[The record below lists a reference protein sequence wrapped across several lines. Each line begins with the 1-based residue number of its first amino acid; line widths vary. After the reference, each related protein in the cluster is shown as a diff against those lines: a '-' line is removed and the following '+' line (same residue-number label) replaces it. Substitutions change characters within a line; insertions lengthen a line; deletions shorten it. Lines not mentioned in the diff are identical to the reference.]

1 MTETVEF
8 DYKGENSN
16 NYKIIIETTKEEDL
30 FLSIVDLKSR
40 DVYSSNYYLTNL
52 NEKFLN
58 VNKFKK
64 IIDFKS
70 NLVDNIKSKSLILK
84 APYKNV
90 INSVWKVF
98 PSDKSKNQTFTLI
111 SSKSSNKKI
120 SIYSYSNF
128 SKIKNI
134 IEEIKQQL
142 SIEINKNSLQLK
154 EQFIDKITFE
164 NNSYLDNIYCLTGN
178 YSSKKRKRK

>member
-1 MTETVEF
+1 MIETVEF

-52 NEKFLN
+52 NEKLLN

-120 SIYSYSNF
+120 SIYFKNN
-128 SKIKNI
+128 KNI
-134 IEEIKQQL
+134 
-142 SIEINKNSLQLK
+142 SL
-154 EQFIDKITFE
+154 
-164 NNSYLDNIYCLTGN
+164 
-178 YSSKKRKRK
+178 